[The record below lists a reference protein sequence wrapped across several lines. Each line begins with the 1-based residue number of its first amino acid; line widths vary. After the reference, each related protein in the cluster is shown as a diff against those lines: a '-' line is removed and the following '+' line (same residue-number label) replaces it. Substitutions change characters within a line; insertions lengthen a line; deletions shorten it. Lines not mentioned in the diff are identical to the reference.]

1 MLIQIIIIMGAYK
14 MYRCGV
20 TLKDG
25 NIRAENFKSKEECET
40 WLLELMEKCDLKRS
54 IIVNK
59 SNIKERWLEKF

>member
-1 MLIQIIIIMGAYK
+1 

-25 NIRAENFKSKEECET
+25 NIIAENFNSKEECET
-40 WLLELMEKCDLKRS
+40 WLLKLMEKHELKRS